1 MRSRYRI
8 LSRAVL
14 FYLCSFL
21 FAISCSAIDRGHH
34 RLPALPPESKNDS
47 GELGHGSGQG
57 TDPISPAP
65 EPASLILFGSGL
77 LVLGGVLR
85 RRSRKLEATT
95 SPRPAIN
102 RKPDTESSVAGSL
115 PC

>member
-1 MRSRYRI
+1 MRSRYWV

-21 FAISCSAIDRGHH
+21 FAISCSAIERGHH
-34 RLPALPPESKNDS
+34 RLPAPPPEGKNHS
-47 GELGHGSGQG
+47 GELDHG
-57 TDPISPAP
+57 TDVSPTP

-77 LVLGGVLR
+77 LILGGVLR
-85 RRSRKLEATT
+85 RRSRRLEATT